1 MPKTENCGAEKRRQ
15 QALFGENSEKQRKER
30 VKIKP
35 VQEENLKATK
45 KTINVNA
52 EGYKEHRMQ

>member
-1 MPKTENCGAEKRRQ
+1 MHKTENCGAEKRRQ

-35 VQEENLKATK
+35 IQEKKSKSNQEN
-45 KTINVNA
+45 NQC
-52 EGYKEHRMQ
+52 EC